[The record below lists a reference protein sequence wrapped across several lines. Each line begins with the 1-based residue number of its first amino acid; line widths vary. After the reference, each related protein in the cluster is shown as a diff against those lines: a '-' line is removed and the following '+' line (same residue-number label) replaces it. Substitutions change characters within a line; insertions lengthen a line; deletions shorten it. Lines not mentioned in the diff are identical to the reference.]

1 MQLRISG
8 WIDNSVKSGYTNN
21 NLRSLRNGGMTLIY
35 TVTVNPSVDYVVQL
49 GEFHLGMVN
58 RALNEAVF
66 SGGKG
71 INVAMILQ
79 NLGVSNRALG
89 FLAGFTGDFI
99 EKDLR
104 RRGCRT
110 DFVRLE
116 KGFSRINVK
125 LKGQE
130 GSEINGSGP
139 AVDQA
144 AVQALFEKI
153 STLQKGDILIISGS
167 VPLSLPQD
175 FYERILDLLKGR
187 EIDTVVDA
195 TGEALLKTLRY
206 EPFLIKPNLQELEE
220 LAERRLFTREKSLTG
235 KTPAGDGG
243 EKCADFSG
251 GGGGNPS
258 DGGGGDFIRRSPE
271 RKASQCCWSGGLY
284 GGRLCGRDG

>member
-1 MQLRISG
+1 M
-8 WIDNSVKSGYTNN
+8 
-21 NLRSLRNGGMTLIY
+21 IY

-220 LAERRLFTREKSLTG
+220 LAE
-235 KTPAGDGG
+235 TPAGDGG

-284 GGRLCGRDG
+284 GGRLCGRMGENGQLL